1 MSDYTFTGDFG
12 VAEAA
17 ARRRRAALT
26 VVNTAGAA
34 QAQLRGQ
41 RNITD
46 IQKQGVVD
54 LGKTVSSY
62 GRRGLGGPNTKSGVR
77 TGGLEAFA
85 AKLQSALGVET
96 ENINSALQ
104 TAQNNEALAQSELED
119 YLAQLRVQQ
128 QTGVLNTAIN
138 IKSLGSY

>member
-17 ARRRRAALT
+17 ARRKRAQLT

-34 QAQLRGQ
+34 NAQLRGQ
-41 RNITD
+41 RNIAD
-46 IQKQGVVD
+46 IQQQGVKG
-54 LGKTVSSY
+54 LGQTVSSF

-77 TGGLEAFA
+77 TAGLEAFA
-85 AKLQSALGVET
+85 AKLQSTLGSET
-96 ENINSALQ
+96 ENMNTALQ
-104 TAQNNEALAQSELED
+104 TAQNNEAVAQSDLED

-128 QTGVLNTAIN
+128 QSGVLSTAIN

>member
-17 ARRRRAALT
+17 ARRKRAQLT

-34 QAQLRGQ
+34 NAQLRGQ
-41 RNITD
+41 RNIAD
-46 IQKQGVVD
+46 IQQQGVKG
-54 LGKTVSSY
+54 LGQTVSSF

-77 TGGLEAFA
+77 TAGFEAFA
-85 AKLQSALGVET
+85 AKLQSTLGSET
-96 ENINSALQ
+96 ENMNTALQ
-104 TAQNNEALAQSELED
+104 TAQNNEAVAQSDLED

-128 QTGVLNTAIN
+128 QSGVLSTAIN

>member
-17 ARRRRAALT
+17 ARRKRASLT
-26 VVNTAGAA
+26 VLNTAGAA

-41 RNITD
+41 RNIAD
-46 IQKQGVVD
+46 IQKQGVVG
-54 LGKTVSSY
+54 LGNTVSGY

-77 TGGLEAFA
+77 TTGLEAFA
-85 AKLQSALGVET
+85 AKLQSTLGVET
-96 ENINSALQ
+96 DNMNTALQ
-104 TAQNNEALAQSELED
+104 TAQNNEALAQSDLED
-119 YLAQLRVQQ
+119 YLAQLRIQQ
-128 QTGVLNTAIN
+128 QSSVLNTAIN